1 MKMKLNKAD
10 SSQLFANTAHILT
23 LIIVD
28 VI

>member
-10 SSQLFANTAHILT
+10 GSQLFADTAHILT
-23 LIIVD
+23 LIIAD